1 MATHDKLMHARQALA
16 ARLKHLR
23 INHTIDGQ
31 PMTGERLA
39 AAMGW
44 EGRKARI
51 SKIENGTQ
59 TPSVDDIRA
68 WATACGA
75 EDEIP
80 DLIAQARNIDSMYTE
95 WRRLEK
101 TGLGQIQEAF
111 VGLYER
117 TTHLRVWQ
125 HSAVPGLLQTEAYAR
140 AHLSTIIE
148 FRGIP
153 DDVERAVAARMAQ
166 QETIGGVRRF
176 AFVIGEQALRTPMVD
191 PAGMDAQLA
200 KLAGLTSDN
209 PHVSLGILP
218 GSVRPPVMP
227 PENFWLYDTSEVRVD
242 GVAAQFRIKK
252 PDDIAVYEKA
262 FGALAEAAVYGRAAL
277 RLVEAARG
285 DL

>member
-1 MATHDKLMHARQALA
+1 MTSHDTIMQARQALA
-16 ARLKHLR
+16 ARLKELR
-23 INHTIDGQ
+23 LHADGQ
-31 PMTGERLA
+31 RMTGERLA

-59 TPSVDDIRA
+59 LPSVDDIRA

-75 EDEIP
+75 EDQIP
-80 DLIAQARNIDSMYTE
+80 DLIEQVRTIDSMYTE

-117 TTHLRVWQ
+117 TVQLRVWQ

-140 AHLSTIIE
+140 AHLSTIIS

-166 QETIGGVRRF
+166 QQTIGGVRRF
-176 AFVIGEQALRTPMVD
+176 AFLIGEQALRTPMVD
-191 PAGMDAQLA
+191 PSDMAAQLD
-200 KLAGLTSDN
+200 KLAGLTSGS
-209 PHVSLGILP
+209 PHVSVGILP
-218 GSVRPPVMP
+218 GGVKPPVMP
-227 PENFWLYDTSEVRVD
+227 PENFWIYDTAEVRVD

-252 PDDIAVYEKA
+252 PDDVAVYEKA
-262 FGALAEAAVYGRAAL
+262 FAALAQVAVYGQAAREL
-277 RLVEAARG
+277 IEAAAG
-285 DL
+285 DI